1 MTGCSDYTTH
11 LSLCQVFGI
20 TRYRSDNY
28 VCSSCTHSGTHCLN
42 CDLWDSRIAM
52 IFRSHCPDRDSTPCL
67 NLEQASMSKSQHGLV
82 GAELNARA
90 RGTVPEYGSAFAG
103 ETMVVL
109 SESGFT
115 GWEDFQDGVG
125 GQPSFD
131 RLPPQQICY
140 RTNGCG
146 RDARAPRMAPTILGQ
161 VHSDRTALH
170 RNDRLVRFGE
180 I

>member
-1 MTGCSDYTTH
+1 
-11 LSLCQVFGI
+11 
-20 TRYRSDNY
+20 
-28 VCSSCTHSGTHCLN
+28 
-42 CDLWDSRIAM
+42 M
-52 IFRSHCPDRDSTPCL
+52 IFRFHRPGRDSTPCFS
-67 NLEQASMSKSQHGLV
+67 LEQASMSKSQHGLV

-103 ETMVVL
+103 VTMVVL

-131 RLPPQQICY
+131 RLPPQRICD

-146 RDARAPRMAPTILGQ
+146 RDARAPRMAPTNWGQ
-161 VHSDRTALH
+161 VLIRGQHRQSPATPLDSGLRRSDGLTGVFSNGVAGSCIIRRA
-170 RNDRLVRFGE
+170 D
-180 I
+180 